1 MHAPRS
7 WRQLLAIV
15 LMAIALPAP
24 IYANASSTGEPAS
37 LRDEAGD
44 AAASDQQ
51 AVSRELALFRGSAVS
66 LSQAMA
72 IAEALHAGATTAD
85 VSFDG
90 ASDAPVYRVKTLHN
104 DRIWHHAIDAA
115 TGKIVGGEAALP
127 LKQLDAEDRSNLA
140 ALKTI
145 RHRLADAVRVAEQA
159 AAGKAISGGLIRER
173 SRLNF
178 AIVVMSGS
186 DLKEVILQPPDAAGR
201 R

>member
-1 MHAPRS
+1 MRAPC

-15 LMAIALPAP
+15 LVAVLLPP
-24 IYANASSTGEPAS
+24 PVYANASSTDEPAS
-37 LRDEAGD
+37 LRNEAGD
-44 AAASDQQ
+44 GAASDQQ
-51 AVSRELALFRGSAVS
+51 AVNRELARFRGSAVS

-90 ASDAPVYRVKTLHN
+90 ASDAPVYRVKTVHN
-104 DRIWHHAIDAA
+104 DRIWHHAIDAT

-127 LKQLDAEDRSNLA
+127 LKELDAEDRSNLA

-159 AAGKAISGGLIRER
+159 AAGKAISGGLVRER

-186 DLKEVILQPPDAAGR
+186 DLKAVILEPPAAAGR